1 MDSVSLP
8 QECEPSC
15 ERNLSEKES
24 GGRAVAILPR
34 FVLLIPGHQ
43 PAMPIMLFLM
53 EAREVVI
60 RCEASQQVGQT
71 TQEPLAGMEPESAG
85 GKRQLKSTLRVPT
98 EPSASFTVGFFFF
111 FPIFTPRVY

>member
-1 MDSVSLP
+1 MNP
-8 QECEPSC
+8 PC

-60 RCEASQQVGQT
+60 RCEANQQVSQT
-71 TQEPLAGMEPESAG
+71 TQEPLAGIEPESAG
-85 GKRQLKSTLRVPT
+85 GERQFKSTLRVPT
-98 EPSASFTVGFFFF
+98 EPSASFMVGFFFS